1 MIEKNQI
8 KLGNNLT
15 PIGIAFYVAP
25 YINAITRVGQEEEK
39 RTLFEAMLEWKAY
52 ESIPST
58 KRGCKGQFETIVDQA
73 VRNCT
78 NVKNRQTRTRDQNL
92 EIIEKLINNHQTIS
106 TMESCTG
113 GSLANSITNIEG
125 SSEVF
130 NFSAITY
137 SNDFKVKMGV
147 SKDIIDAYSVYSF
160 EVANEMS
167 KNISKF
173 TNSDYGVGITG
184 KLNRIDINNPY
195 GQDDLVYVSIYDKSK
210 DITYNDNVKCTK
222 DNRMA
227 NKELVI
233 NKVVEMLKEII

>member
-1 MIEKNQI
+1 MITLKNM
-8 KLGNNLT
+8 K
-15 PIGIAFYVAP
+15 
-25 YINAITRVGQEEEK
+25 
-39 RTLFEAMLEWKAY
+39 
-52 ESIPST
+52 
-58 KRGCKGQFETIVDQA
+58 
-73 VRNCT
+73 
-78 NVKNRQTRTRDQNL
+78 

-195 GQDDLVYVSIYDKSK
+195 GQDDLVYISIYDSDLNKF
-210 DITYNDNVKCTK
+210 YNQTVTVSSS
-222 DNRMA
+222 NREE
-227 NKELVI
+227 NKKAVI
-233 NKVVEMLKEII
+233 KIIIDMLKNIIK